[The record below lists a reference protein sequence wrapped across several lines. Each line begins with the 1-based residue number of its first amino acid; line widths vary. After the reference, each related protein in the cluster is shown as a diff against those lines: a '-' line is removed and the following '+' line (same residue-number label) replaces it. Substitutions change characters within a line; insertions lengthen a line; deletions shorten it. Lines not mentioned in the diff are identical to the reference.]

1 MTGVARVAAAGE
13 GRRPLVGAPAP
24 ASPGGRGP
32 PAGGRAWPAAL
43 SVLLHAG
50 ALAGVLFLLDRAG
63 PRAPEQERGV
73 ALIWAEVADEAVGYG
88 ARGGAASEAAD
99 APPEPAAPAAPPA
112 VAAPGG
118 PAGPPPAP
126 APPPEPVPPP
136 PAPAQMAAAPQPPP
150 PPAAPPVPAAPP
162 SSPPDAPAVPV
173 GAPPA
178 PPAPQPPAPAPV
190 GPVPPTAAAPVPP
203 PPAAARPARPPPRPA
218 SEPRSAQTVA
228 GDAPRATAPSANP
241 FAGLDP
247 DVLVLGPGRAE
258 GAVTRSAT
266 PLAQPRFVYPPE
278 SERRGEQGT
287 VVLLLHVDA
296 QGQVAEVTLLSS
308 SGYPA
313 LDRAAIAAARQWRF
327 RPALRDGRPVGST
340 VRAPVTFR
348 LQG

>member
-1 MTGVARVAAAGE
+1 VTEAIRLTAAGA
-13 GRRPLVGAPAP
+13 GRRPVEGAPAP
-24 ASPGGRGP
+24 ASPGGRVG
-32 PAGGRAWPAAL
+32 PAAL

-50 ALAGVLFLLDRAG
+50 ALAAVLLLLDRAE

-88 ARGGAASEAAD
+88 ARDGAAFEAAD
-99 APPEPAAPAAPPA
+99 APAEPTAPVAPPA
-112 VAAPGG
+112 VAAPSA
-118 PAGPPPAP
+118 PAEPLPAPSPPPAP
-126 APPPEPVPPP
+126 LPMAVVPPP
-136 PAPAQMAAAPQPPP
+136 PPPL
-150 PPAAPPVPAAPP
+150 PAAPAVLAAPP
-162 SSPPDAPAVPV
+162 SPPEAPAVPV
-173 GAPPA
+173 GDPPA
-178 PPAPQPPAPAPV
+178 PPALPAVADAAPA
-190 GPVPPTAAAPVPP
+190 PP

-218 SEPRSAQTVA
+218 PEPSPARAVA
-228 GDAPRATAPSANP
+228 GDALRATVPSTNP
-241 FAGLDP
+241 FAGLGP
-247 DVLVLGPGRAE
+247 DALALGPGRAE

-308 SGYPA
+308 SGHPA
-313 LDRAAIAAARQWRF
+313 LDHAAIAAARQWRF